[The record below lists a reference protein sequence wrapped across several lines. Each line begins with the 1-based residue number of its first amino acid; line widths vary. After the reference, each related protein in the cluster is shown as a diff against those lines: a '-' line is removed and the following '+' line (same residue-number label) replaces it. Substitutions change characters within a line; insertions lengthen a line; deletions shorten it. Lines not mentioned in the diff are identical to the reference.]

1 MKITNFNQTPQDKI
15 KQINSYLKENHGV
28 QVSGFHTK
36 AKLETVKEKAESQVV
51 RLRNTNKKFNLDPD
65 YAKFLGVRDVID
77 VMLQEGMYAES
88 PAMQEMKNNLVQEV
102 QNLMD
107 SGYTMDEASKECM
120 NKFRKDSRY
129 AYDDEFVLPIVLK
142 AAKEYYESCSS
153 MGEDKEQ
160 KIKYPSTDIGE
171 FLFKEM
177 AKEVGMELEDVDT
190 LKAIEEKLGMF
201 ADVSGKSRDAVVGFL
216 NGLEEDAVANGIQM
230 FGKKVAEQNKFTGA
244 RKDAIAQGK
253 DEFEVDGETYKVT
266 GDTKDEKKQAKESMF
281 DDIINDMIAEEVEV
295 EQAEVVMALRALGDD
310 VQEHIERI
318 GRMINED
325 LPAIA
330 DQLGSEFGAQM
341 GADVKSGAEQAL
353 AAVLDA
359 NKMGKDQLD
368 GIISKLTGGE
378 SMMSEPGMDSG
389 LEEPMDMEDPAVD
402 NVPAAAGPEE
412 EPLGRAPVEEV

>member
-1 MKITNFNQTPQDKI
+1 MKITNFNQSPLDRI

-28 QVSGFHTK
+28 KVAGFHSK
-36 AKLETVKEKAESQVV
+36 SKLETVKEKAEGNIV
-51 RLRNTNKKFNLDPD
+51 RLRNTNKKFNLDPE

-77 VMLQEGMYAES
+77 VMLKEGMYAES
-88 PAMQEMKNNLVQEV
+88 PAMQEMKSSLVQEV
-102 QNLMD
+102 QSLMD

-142 AAKEYYESCSS
+142 AAKDYMESCG
-153 MGEDKEQ
+153 MKESEALVF
-160 KIKYPSTDIGE
+160 PETDINE

-190 LKAIEEKLGMF
+190 LKAIEEKLNMF
-201 ADVSGKSRDAVVGFL
+201 AEVSGKSRDAVVGFL
-216 NGLEEDAVANGIQM
+216 NGLEEDAVGSGIQM

-244 RKDAIAQGK
+244 RKNAIAQGK
-253 DEFEVDGETYKVT
+253 DEFEVDGETFKVT
-266 GDTKDEKKQAKESMF
+266 GDTKDEKAQAKKESMF

-310 VQEHIERI
+310 VQEHIERV

-353 AAVLDA
+353 MAILDA
-359 NKMGKDQLD
+359 NKVGKESLD

-378 SMMSEPGMDSG
+378 AMMSDPVAGGMDEPGLD
-389 LEEPMDMEDPAVD
+389 EPMDEPID
-402 NVPAAAGPEE
+402 NVPAAAGPED
-412 EPLGRAPVEEV
+412 EPLGRAPVEL

>member
-1 MKITNFNQTPQDKI
+1 MKITNFNQRPLDRI
-15 KQINSYLKENHGV
+15 RQINSYLKENHGV
-28 QVSGFHTK
+28 KVAGFHSK
-36 AKLETVKEKAESQVV
+36 SKLETVKEKAEGNIV
-51 RLRNTNKKFNLDPD
+51 RLRNTNKKFNLDPE

-77 VMLQEGMYAES
+77 VMLKEEMYAES
-88 PAMQEMKNNLVQEV
+88 PAMQEMKNSLVQEV
-102 QNLMD
+102 QSLMD

-142 AAKEYYESCSS
+142 AAKDYMESCG
-153 MGEDKEQ
+153 MKESEALVF
-160 KIKYPSTDIGE
+160 PETDINE

-177 AKEVGMELEDVDT
+177 AKEVGMELENVDT
-190 LKAIEEKLGMF
+190 LKAIEEKLNMF
-201 ADVSGKSRDAVVGFL
+201 AEVSGKSRDAVVGFL
-216 NGLEEDAVANGIQM
+216 NGLEEDAVGSGIQM

-253 DEFEVDGETYKVT
+253 EEFEVDGETYKVT
-266 GDTKDEKKQAKESMF
+266 GDTKDEKAQAKKESMF

-310 VQEHIERI
+310 VQEHIERV

-341 GADVKSGAEQAL
+341 GAEVKSGAEQAL
-353 AAVLDA
+353 MAILDA
-359 NKMGKDQLD
+359 NKVGKDSLD

-378 SMMSEPGMDSG
+378 AMMSDPVAGGMEEPGLD
-389 LEEPMDMEDPAVD
+389 EPMDEPID
-402 NVPAAAGPEE
+402 NVPAAAGPED
-412 EPLGRAPVEEV
+412 EPLGRAPVEV